1 MESKFESETEE
12 KESGSDVNKSESES
26 EGNDGSGSGS
36 EANDE
41 SGPGTDSGSESDS
54 EGSEQKLNKCIRNTL
69 EHEIALDSFWHV
81 LKMYVIGI
89 CVLYIYIIVFGK

>member
-1 MESKFESETEE
+1 MERNHECDNESETNE
-12 KESGSDVNKSESES
+12 
-26 EGNDGSGSGS
+26 SGS

-41 SGPGTDSGSESDS
+41 SGPGTDSDSGSE
-54 EGSEQKLNKCIRNTL
+54 SEQKLNKYIRNTL
-69 EHEIALDSFWHV
+69 EHEIAMDTVWQV

>member
-1 MESKFESETEE
+1 MESKFESESEE
-12 KESGSDVNKSESES
+12 KESESEA
-26 EGNDGSGSGS
+26 NDESGS
-36 EANDE
+36 EGNDE
-41 SGPGTDSGSESDS
+41 SGPGTDSGSDSESDS
-54 EGSEQKLNKCIRNTL
+54 EGSEQKLNTYIRNTL